1 MEKYFLT
8 LSNNVI
14 ILGTLVSENDSTF
27 TLGKPYMVVNDGSQ
41 VLLIPYLTDIINQET
56 DEMVF
61 LKSNVINVV
70 KADTNTSLVRKYVET
85 TTGIKAGEEL
95 ILG

>member
-8 LSNNVI
+8 LSNNVVV
-14 ILGTLVSENDSTF
+14 LGTLVSEDENS
-27 TLGKPYMVVNDGSQ
+27 LKIKSPYMVVNNGTEM
-41 VLLIPYLTDIINQET
+41 LLLPYLQDILNQNI
-56 DEMVF
+56 DELVF

-85 TTGIKAGEEL
+85 TTGIKTGEEL